1 MKIGILSDTHGLL
14 REEVKEGL
22 AGVDHIIHAGDIDT
36 PEVIEALEKI
46 APLTVV
52 RGNADKYWAEHIPAS
67 ESVTLDGKRFFIIHN
82 KGKLIS
88 DISDYDVII
97 YGHSHKY
104 SLTEKDGKI
113 WFNPGCCGNRKKG
126 QDVTFA
132 IAEIID
138 GEIIFNRIDIP
149 NEKEK
154 EEGLP
159 DNLDTIISKAIKLID
174 KGKKPETIAKSCGIS
189 KELADEICRMYLTHP
204 GIDIQGIITRLQY
217 GL

>member
-1 MKIGILSDTHGLL
+1 MKIGILSDTHGFL

-36 PEVIEALEKI
+36 PEVIDALKKI

-52 RGNADKYWAEHIPAS
+52 RGNADKDWAEHIPAS
-67 ESVTLDGKRFFIIHN
+67 ASVTLDGKSFFVTHN
-82 KGKLIS
+82 KGKLIG
-88 DISDYDVII
+88 DISNYDVII

-104 SLTEKDGKI
+104 SLAEKDGKL
-113 WFNPGCCGNRKKG
+113 WFNPGCCGKRKKG

-159 DNLDTIISKAIKLID
+159 DNLETIISKAIKLID
-174 KGKKPETIAKSCGIS
+174 KGKKPETIAGSCGIS
-189 KELADEICRMYLTHP
+189 KELAEEICRMYLTHP
-204 GIDIQGIITRLQY
+204 GIDIQGIITRLQ
-217 GL
+217 